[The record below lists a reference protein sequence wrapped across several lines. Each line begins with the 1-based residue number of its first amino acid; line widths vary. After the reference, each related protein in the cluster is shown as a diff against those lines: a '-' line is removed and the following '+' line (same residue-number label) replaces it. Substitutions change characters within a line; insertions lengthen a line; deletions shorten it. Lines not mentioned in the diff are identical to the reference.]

1 MNKTFFMNILAFLW
15 YLLLIVIVIA
25 VKVHIAEVQ
34 QDPYHES
41 CISIFAALLFGLI
54 FISVYIIYPALF
66 VFAVI
71 EWIVR
76 KKTKSESKLLTK
88 LHQSKLYRVFYYF
101 GHIGIGIPIFM
112 LVLACLYNIFQS

>member
-15 YLLLIVIVIA
+15 YLLVATLVTAIGMN
-25 VKVHIAEVQ
+25 HIEMQ
-34 QDPYHES
+34 QTPHPEDPELFFS
-41 CISIFAALLFGLI
+41 SLLLGLVV
-54 FISVYIIYPALF
+54 ISVYIIYPALF

-76 KKTKSESKLLTK
+76 KKTKSEIKLLTK
-88 LHQSKLYRVFYYF
+88 LHQSKLYKVFYYF
-101 GHIGIGIPIFM
+101 GHIGIGIPIFI